1 MRTCPL
7 LPNTRHRAMITPV
20 RPLRTRLIL
29 ARVSGQFFVRLKFLS
44 KGNYPLDWNS
54 NSLFYAN
61 QFLQKTVNL
70 V

>member
-1 MRTCPL
+1 
-7 LPNTRHRAMITPV
+7 MITPV